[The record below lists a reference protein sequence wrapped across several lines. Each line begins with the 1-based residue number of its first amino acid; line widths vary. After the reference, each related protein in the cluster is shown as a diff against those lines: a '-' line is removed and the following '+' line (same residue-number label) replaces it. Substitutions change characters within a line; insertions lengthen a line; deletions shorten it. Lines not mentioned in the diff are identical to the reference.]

1 MSFDKMRDKF
11 GENYV
16 ILFRAHYFIS
26 GRIDFSKYA
35 GFVYDVSNV
44 EDVNELYVIS
54 DILITDYSSVFLTMQ
69 ILKDLLYSICMIMKN
84 IRMSLGIFI

>member
-1 MSFDKMRDKF
+1 MEMRDKF
-11 GENYV
+11 GENCV

-26 GRIDFSKYA
+26 EELISQNMA

-54 DILITDYSSVFLTMQ
+54 DILITDYSSVFFDYANLKRPII
-69 ILKDLLYSICMIMKN
+69 ILYV
-84 IRMSLGIFI
+84 